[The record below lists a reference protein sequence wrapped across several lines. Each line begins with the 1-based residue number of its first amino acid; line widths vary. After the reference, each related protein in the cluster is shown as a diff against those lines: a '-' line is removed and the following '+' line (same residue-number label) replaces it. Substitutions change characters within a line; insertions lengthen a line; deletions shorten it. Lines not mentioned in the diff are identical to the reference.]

1 MENCKSSST
10 QDQKTVEVSSDVVE
24 DLGQLNLDEEIDL
37 ADSPEQIADQREEI
51 QNGEGEKEKKMLR
64 TWKDVARRAR
74 IFEYC
79 RVEDPNAASVNSPQQ
94 EEAPPAASKDVWG
107 DKDNKTEDDASFIPS
122 PARPRRPS
130 LANPFN
136 MPHKPIEQIELLKEE
151 VNLERQSTHEQKV
164 HPKRS
169 PSSSFSL
176 KHANLELVTDT
187 ILEETENDIFKEEEK
202 HQPLTTAPLFQRL
215 SLLGDNVSGVRI
227 LIGRSPI
234 RVLHCWV
241 IWKDA
246 LQDFLL

>member
-1 MENCKSSST
+1 MENCKSSSSH
-10 QDQKTVEVSSDVVE
+10 DQKTVEASSDVAE

-37 ADSPEQIADQREEI
+37 ADSPEQTADQRAEI
-51 QNGEGEKEKKMLR
+51 QKGESKMEKKMLR

-79 RVEDPNAASVNSPQQ
+79 KVEDPNAAASVSSPQ
-94 EEAPPAASKDVWG
+94 EEAPAASKEVWD
-107 DKDNKTEDDASFIPS
+107 DKDNKTEDDASSIPS

-169 PSSSFSL
+169 PSSSFSV
-176 KHANLELVTDT
+176 KHPNLELVTDT

-202 HQPLTTAPLFQRL
+202 QQPLTAPLFQRL

-227 LIGRSPI
+227 LIWPSPI
-234 RVLHCWV
+234 RIPHCWV
-241 IWKDA
+241 IWEDA
-246 LQDFLL
+246 LQEFLL